1 APVIASRGDL
11 DLGVQVLNNLE
22 NNLNHQSGSQIIAM
36 GDLRIGGSL
45 DSQWYAQG
53 TAQQVNNRSSV
64 INANGNIDLNA
75 DIVNNQNVFFT
86 TKQQQT
92 TEQLDYWNMYIS
104 DSRAGWYNPGPQ
116 SLITQEIYSQNPDLF
131 TKLKPAQQLVTS
143 YDNATMQDYL
153 SRPDG
158 YFFIV
163 NNYDDSSA
171 GNMFKGYVVYN
182 GQLYST
188 DHYENVKSTQTT
200 TTTVADESAPAVIS
214 AG

>member
-1 APVIASRGDL
+1 
-11 DLGVQVLNNLE
+11 
-22 NNLNHQSGSQIIAM
+22 
-36 GDLRIGGSL
+36 
-45 DSQWYAQG
+45 
-53 TAQQVNNRSSV
+53 
-64 INANGNIDLNA
+64 
-75 DIVNNQNVFFT
+75 
-86 TKQQQT
+86 
-92 TEQLDYWNMYIS
+92 
-104 DSRAGWYNPGPQ
+104 
-116 SLITQEIYSQNPDLF
+116 
-131 TKLKPAQQLVTS
+131 LKPAQQLVTS

-200 TTTVADESAPAVIS
+200 TTTVADESAPAVI
-214 AG
+214 